1 MIIDIGEIHV
11 ISVFRV
17 GELEYPTEISD
28 GNGWWYACHGK
39 CTYMFGD
46 ALPTTKDFKI
56 NILYDKA
63 LADAAQTLAAS
74 LPVLGLKVTSLASS
88 ETIDFSSLSG
98 ECSLVLQ
105 DVRNSSFAQADLE
118 KLKSPET
125 LFKYDS
131 RAPLIDTKH
140 ALDSALFSFYSDI
153 EEKLTKKCTEPVVH
167 NENADWLQNQ
177 SEDYRAGYA
186 HAMRDA
192 SVTIKEVVKFTWRES
207 VLRTQ
212 INSAVSTMAALA
224 AKLTKGTQQ

>member
-1 MIIDIGEIHV
+1 MIIDIGEMHV
-11 ISVFRV
+11 ISVFHV

-46 ALPTTKDFKI
+46 AIPTTKDFKI

-88 ETIDFSSLSG
+88 ETIDFPSLSG
-98 ECSLVLQ
+98 ECSLILQ

-118 KLKSPET
+118 KLKSSET

-140 ALDSALFSFYSDI
+140 ALDSVLFSFYNDI
-153 EEKLTKKCTEPVVH
+153 EEKLKKCTEPVVH
-167 NENADWLQNQ
+167 IENADWLQNQ

-192 SVTIKEVVKFTWRES
+192 SVTIKEIMKFTGRAS
-207 VLRTQ
+207 VLREQ
-212 INSAVSTMAALA
+212 INSAVSTMEALA
-224 AKLTKGTQQ
+224 AREKP

>member
-1 MIIDIGEIHV
+1 MIIDIGELHV

-74 LPVLGLKVTSLASS
+74 LPVLGLKVTSQASS

-98 ECSLVLQ
+98 DYSLILQ
-105 DVRNSSFAQADLE
+105 DVRNSSFEQADLE
-118 KLKSPET
+118 KLKSSGA

-140 ALDSALFSFYSDI
+140 ALDSALFDFYSAI
-153 EEKLTKKCTEPVVH
+153 EANLAKKGSTPAAH
-167 NENADWLQNQ
+167 SANHDWLQNQ
-177 SEDYRAGYA
+177 SADYRAGYA

-192 SVTIKEVVKFTWRES
+192 SVTIKEITKTTWQAS
-207 VLRTQ
+207 VLHAQ
-212 INSAVSTMAALA
+212 INSAVSTMKALA
-224 AKLTKGTQQ
+224 AKLTKGLTQ